1 MIFFLYASEEQ
12 DIVSK
17 STIDDLSDVNCWQ
30 LSTRFR
36 DTRVS
41 MFYVQTRDIWRD
53 VGIVP
58 QSHAIIPTTL
68 FTHNL

>member
-1 MIFFLYASEEQ
+1 MLVVESWDNSMIYP
-12 DIVSK
+12 
-17 STIDDLSDVNCWQ
+17 
-30 LSTRFR
+30 

-41 MFYVQTRDIWRD
+41 MFYVQTRDMWRD